1 MKANSLSVIDLFPMS
16 DSLYPGDVKH
26 IGLKS
31 TISRKIVNVT
41 MYNGCGIK
49 LENLNGLRKLNSKI
63 GDAEKGEKN
72 QHENKKREC
81 KVDFTKLLVHY
92 QSV

>member
-1 MKANSLSVIDLFPMS
+1 
-16 DSLYPGDVKH
+16 
-26 IGLKS
+26 
-31 TISRKIVNVT
+31 

-49 LENLNGLRKLNSKI
+49 TKNLNGLRELNSKI

-72 QHENKKREC
+72 KHENKKREG
-81 KVDFTKLLVHY
+81 KVDFTKLLVHC

>member
-1 MKANSLSVIDLFPMS
+1 
-16 DSLYPGDVKH
+16 
-26 IGLKS
+26 
-31 TISRKIVNVT
+31 